1 MGESEGHPVA
11 VSQGRAEDSGH
22 RLVAMGREVYE
33 LER

>member
-11 VSQGRAEDSGH
+11 VSPGRAEDSVH
-22 RLVAMGREVYE
+22 RLVAMGRELDE